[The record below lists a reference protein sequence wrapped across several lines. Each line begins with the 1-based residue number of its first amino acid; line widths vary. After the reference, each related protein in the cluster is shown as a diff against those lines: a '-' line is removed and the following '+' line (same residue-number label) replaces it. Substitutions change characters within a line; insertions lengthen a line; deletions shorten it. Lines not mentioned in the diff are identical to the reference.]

1 MIIDKPQPVLTAID
15 QDICA
20 DCAGLIDHPGDPGA
34 VGEDAVDLFFSK
46 DIRLRTGIAELVPD
60 VIACS

>member
-1 MIIDKPQPVLTAID
+1 MIIDKPQPVLAAID

-20 DCAGLIDHPGDPGA
+20 DLIDHPGDPGA
-34 VGEDAVDLFFSK
+34 VGEDTVDRFFSK